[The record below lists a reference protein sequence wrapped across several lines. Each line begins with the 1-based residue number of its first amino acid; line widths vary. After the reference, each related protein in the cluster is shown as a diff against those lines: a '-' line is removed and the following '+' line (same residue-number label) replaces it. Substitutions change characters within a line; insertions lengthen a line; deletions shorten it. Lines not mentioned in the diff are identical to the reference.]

1 MTRASRTTS
10 ARSFLMVAAGHME
23 AARLVFPR
31 VGQVPNRAV
40 FFAFYNVLGFAIGL
54 YFKAY
59 LVSRGMTTSQ
69 LASKIYGHNL
79 TSLLEKATELG
90 LFDVPGRGNVDRS
103 ALERIVE
110 IVGPPFGDMRYRYI
124 DEDNNKYTYISSM
137 EYVWPILEDLQG
149 RIEISLNL
157 ADVGVSHDEL
167 VAAAKNSFHR

>member
-1 MTRASRTTS
+1 
-10 ARSFLMVAAGHME
+10 
-23 AARLVFPR
+23 
-31 VGQVPNRAV
+31 
-40 FFAFYNVLGFAIGL
+40 
-54 YFKAY
+54 
-59 LVSRGMTTSQ
+59 
-69 LASKIYGHNL
+69 
-79 TSLLEKATELG
+79 
-90 LFDVPGRGNVDRS
+90 VDRS